1 MIDYAHVAELRA
13 QVEETERRCEQMT
26 MENEMFADYLLRNQA
41 TESSQQA
48 VGATPTGGKKTGK
61 QPKVYISQSIL
72 IRGKSTLTL
81 DEKYRIAN
89 GEVETLNKDIEQT
102 KKASDQNLDVL
113 KALMEETDIRIAEVK
128 RDAYEFRRDIVLGA
142 ENPRTGKTMAEKVLK
157 YLEDKLTGKD
167 MLINKLLMKNQ
178 ATKAAIK
185 KAETSLKSKEEGGD
199 DLQYIDFHQLQIENQ
214 QFVLRIEETNHELIQ
229 LKRTYGRTVKMLND
243 MKKRL
248 TQLQSE
254 AAFFRD
260 ETKEQKAMLAK
271 SDLDISRAR
280 EEDDRIRKENRRAGL
295 KNAANMQGEMPQIL
309 DYVNQK
315 ADEIEVSNQH
325 KILQKKLELATV
337 AWKKAKSVAR
347 ENNLQ
352 L

>member
-1 MIDYAHVAELRA
+1 MIDHARVAELKSM
-13 QVEETERRCEQMT
+13 VEEAERKAEELI
-26 MENEMFADYLLRNQA
+26 MENEMLADYLLRNEA
-41 TESSQQA
+41 SVSGT
-48 VGATPTGGKKTGK
+48 TPTSGKKTGK
-61 QPKVYISQSIL
+61 APKV
-72 IRGKSTLTL
+72 STLTL

-89 GEVETLNKDIEQT
+89 GEVETLNKDIDQT

-178 ATKAAIK
+178 ALKQGIK
-185 KAETSLKSKEEGGD
+185 KAEQALKSKEEGGD

-229 LKRTYGRTVKMLND
+229 LKRTYGRTVKMLNN

-254 AAFFRD
+254 ASFFQD
-260 ETKEQKAMLAK
+260 ETKEQRAMLAK
-271 SDLDISRAR
+271 SELDISRAS
-280 EEDDRIRKENRRAGL
+280 EEDERHKRDNRRLRAGL
-295 KNAANMQGEMPQIL
+295 KKSQGLGDMPQIL

-315 ADEIEVSNQH
+315 ADEVEVISQH
-325 KILQKKLELATV
+325 KNLQKKLELATV
-337 AWKKAKSVAR
+337 AWKKAKTVAR
-347 ENNLQ
+347 QHNLQ
-352 L
+352 I

>member
-1 MIDYAHVAELRA
+1 
-13 QVEETERRCEQMT
+13 
-26 MENEMFADYLLRNQA
+26 MFADYLLRNQA

-61 QPKVYISQSIL
+61 QPKV
-72 IRGKSTLTL
+72 STLTL

-280 EEDDRIRKENRRAGL
+280 EEDDRIRKENRRVKAGL